1 MKQRTVDVVVVG
13 GGPGGL
19 SAALVLGRSLRSVVV
34 IDAGHPRN
42 EVTHESHG
50 FLTRD
55 GIKPFELREL
65 AHEQMK
71 KYPKVS
77 IIKDLVEDVW
87 KVDDH
92 FKTTTREGAIIY
104 SRKLIFATGLK
115 EDIPDIPGLDD
126 VYGKSVFSC
135 PYCDAYEHRDQP
147 IALIGN
153 KKELIHYIRLI
164 YNWSRDL
171 VVATNGPASLTEKE
185 KEELRER
192 KVRLVETP
200 IKEVLFQDRDLH
212 QLVFTDGETI
222 NRKAGFIVN
231 TGAKQA
237 TMLPEKL
244 GVHLN
249 AQDGFET
256 KEHGST
262 KVDGLFII
270 GDAAKRFTGLM
281 GAASEGYETGVFMN
295 KQFVEEDWIN
305 E

>member
-1 MKQRTVDVVVVG
+1 MENQ
-13 GGPGGL
+13 
-19 SAALVLGRSLRSVVV
+19 
-34 IDAGHPRN
+34 
-42 EVTHESHG
+42 
-50 FLTRD
+50 F
-55 GIKPFELREL
+55 
-65 AHEQMK
+65 
-71 KYPKVS
+71 
-77 IIKDLVEDVW
+77 
-87 KVDDH
+87 
-92 FKTTTREGAIIY
+92 
-104 SRKLIFATGLK
+104 
-115 EDIPDIPGLDD
+115 
-126 VYGKSVFSC
+126 FSC